1 MLGTKFGQN
10 VLADEKAYALVLE
23 GEADLAGLPDFLR
36 EAAAKAAA
44 DRDMPGKHVITLSR
58 SLIEP
63 FLQFSARR
71 DLRETAFKAWIARG
85 EGGGETDNR
94 EIIAEMVALR
104 AERARAA
111 RLREF
116 RRFPPRRHHGEDAG
130 GGASACS
137 TRCGSRPARRP
148 SAKPAALQAM
158 IAAEGGNFELAP
170 WDWRYYSEQRRKA
183 EFDFDE
189 GEIKPYLALE
199 NIIQAA
205 FYTAGRLFGL
215 AFAERRD
222 VPVHHPDVRAWEVTD
237 RRRPPCRPLPRR
249 LFRPDLQ
256 AERRL
261 DERLPRA
268 GKARRRHPPD
278 RRQRD
283 EFFQGGR
290 GPAGAAELRRRADAV
305 PRIRPRAARPPVGRD
320 LPADRRHERLARFRR
335 VPLAALR
342 ALAGAAGDS
351 RALRRATGR
360 RASRCRRRS

>member
-1 MLGTKFGQN
+1 M
-10 VLADEKAYALVLE
+10 LE

-94 EIIAEMVALR
+94 AIIAEMVALR
-104 AERARAA
+104 AERAAPA

-116 RRFPPRRHHGEDAG
+116 RRFPPRRHDGEDAR

-148 SAKPAALQAM
+148 SARPTALQAL
-158 IAAEGGNFELAP
+158 IAAEGGNFALAP

-199 NIIQAA
+199 NIIEAA

-215 AFAERRD
+215 AFAERHD
-222 VPVHHPDVRAWEVTD
+222 VPVYHPDVRAWEVTD
-237 RRRPPCRPLPRR
+237 AKAAMSASSSATISPAPPS
-249 LFRPDLQ
+249 
-256 AERRL
+256 
-261 DERLPRA
+261 
-268 GKARRRHPPD
+268 
-278 RRQRD
+278 
-283 EFFQGGR
+283 
-290 GPAGAAELRRRADAV
+290 GAA
-305 PRIRPRAARPPVGRD
+305 PG
-320 LPADRRHERLARFRR
+320 
-335 VPLAALR
+335 
-342 ALAGAAGDS
+342 
-351 RALRRATGR
+351 
-360 RASRCRRRS
+360 